1 MTTEFGSM
9 TSKVAFDGK
18 AAQLVKLRNASG
30 LSIVVMD
37 IGATWLSCQL
47 PLSYQQPLNGQQP
60 LGCDADSTSS
70 ELEYREVLL
79 GVNSMTDFATQQVF
93 LGATVGRYAN
103 RIAGG
108 RFFIKG
114 DAYQVD
120 TNQAGNCLH
129 GGADG
134 FDKRRWT
141 IAELSDDKVVM
152 SLHSPDG
159 DQGFPGA
166 LEVSVCYQ
174 VTADNSVSIN
184 YYATTDT
191 ATPVNL
197 TNHAY
202 FNLNPSNSN
211 SEQECVLDHTV
222 EINAEQYL
230 PTNEVGIP
238 LDKPVTVSDTS
249 FDFRQPKTLRQ
260 ELLSDAQQNA
270 AKGYDHSFVLPSQCR
285 PVSDG
290 NEAYAAKVIS
300 DDQRVTLTVFTDKPA
315 MQLYSGNW
323 LAGTPNR
330 CGGQYA
336 DYAGLALETQFLP
349 DAPNHPE
356 WEQPECI
363 LQPDNEYRYHTR
375 YHFTVK

>member
-1 MTTEFGSM
+1 ME
-9 TSKVAFDGK
+9 
-18 AAQLVKLRNASG
+18 
-30 LSIVVMD
+30 
-37 IGATWLSCQL
+37 
-47 PLSYQQPLNGQQP
+47 
-60 LGCDADSTSS
+60 
-70 ELEYREVLL
+70 
-79 GVNSMTDFATQQVF
+79 DFATQQMF

-108 RFFIKG
+108 RFSIKG
-114 DAYQVD
+114 DTYQVD

-166 LEVSVCYQ
+166 LDVSVFYQ
-174 VTADNSVSIN
+174 VTADNSVEIH
-184 YYATTDT
+184 YYATTDK

-202 FNLNPSNSN
+202 FNLNPLNLDRAQDSVNTN
-211 SEQECVLDHTV
+211 QENVLGHTV

-230 PTNEVGIP
+230 PTNAVGIP

-260 ELLSDAQQNA
+260 ELLSDAQQQA
-270 AKGYDHSFVLPSQCR
+270 AKGYDHSFVLQPQCR
-285 PVSDG
+285 QGFGDG
-290 NEAYAAKVIS
+290 EKYAAKVIS

-356 WEQPECI
+356 WQQPECI
-363 LQPDNEYRYHTR
+363 LQPGNEYRYNTR
-375 YHFTVK
+375 YQFTTK